1 MKILTL
7 LKYGLLFGAL
17 GFLIHYHTS
26 RPNDL
31 EDSES
36 TTTATDY
43 QKVFSAAYTAYYPS
57 SIKAAKEKT
66 VQYAEILYKK
76 DLAEGKT
83 KDEFKGLTVISYCF
97 EALDDK
103 QWEEEITQTDRLA
116 LAIPVILS
124 ILVIIAIIISIHLGF
139 SSIRP
144 LDFDNEAVAFK
155 K

>member
-1 MKILTL
+1 MKILTF

-17 GFLIHYHTS
+17 GFLLQYHIS
-26 RPNDL
+26 RPNDQ
-31 EDSES
+31 EAAES
-36 TTTATDY
+36 TTTTAAY
-43 QKVFSAAYTAYYPS
+43 KEILSAAYTAYYPS
-57 SIKAAKEKT
+57 NIKAAKEKT
-66 VQYAEILYKK
+66 VQCAEILYKK
-76 DLAEGKT
+76 DLEEGKT
-83 KDEFKGLTVISYCF
+83 TDEFKGLTVISYCF

-116 LAIPVILS
+116 LAVPVIFS
-124 ILVIIAIIISIHLGF
+124 ILVIIAIIISIQLGF